1 LIDREQMLRHEKES
15 NLSRMSVTAEIQ
27 AKHAKYVLT
36 PWLAQGGLTA
46 PVIVRGEGR
55 HLYDKDGGKFLD
67 LGSGLIAVN
76 LGHGHPK
83 VVKAIQDQAAALCYS
98 APGLFNEQRAELA
111 AELSAISPWQGG
123 EGCRT
128 FFTTTGAESN
138 DDAVRLARSITGRT
152 KILTAYRSFHGST
165 GTSIMLTGED
175 RRFGGEPG
183 GPGIMRFFAPYPYR
197 SPFWASNEEEETTRA
212 IEHLE
217 RTFVHEDP
225 KRIAAILIEPVV
237 GSNGVIVYPDGYL
250 KALRELT
257 EKHGIL
263 LIFDEV
269 MTGFGRTGAAF
280 AAQKFGVVP
289 DMITFAKGVTSA
301 YIPLG
306 GIMIREKLAGTWD
319 QKAIPSGHTYSGHP
333 MCVAAGLAAVRAY
346 KEENLFTR
354 GLEIEGWLKSGLATL
369 AEKHRTVGDARGVG
383 AFFALELVK
392 DKKTKEP
399 LVAWQGDGPGIMK
412 TFYAELRKR
421 GVITFGKFN
430 CTMVAPPLTVT
441 KAEVDEGMAAL
452 DGALTALEA
461 AL

>member
-1 LIDREQMLRHEKES
+1 
-15 NLSRMSVTAEIQ
+15 MSTTAEIQ
-27 AKHAKYVLT
+27 AKHAKHVLT
-36 PWLAQGGLTA
+36 PWVAQGGLAA

-55 HLYDKDGGKFLD
+55 YLHDADGNKYFD

-83 VVKAIQDQAAALCYS
+83 VVKAIQEQAATLCYA
-98 APGLFNEQRAELA
+98 APGLFSETRAELA
-111 AELSAISPWQGG
+111 HELSAMSPWS

-152 KILTAYRSFHGST
+152 KVLSAYRSFHGAT

-183 GPGIMRFFAPYPYR
+183 APGVMRFFAPYPYR
-197 SPFWASNEEEETTRA
+197 SPFWATTPEEETARA

-217 RTFVHEDP
+217 RTLVHEDP
-225 KRIAAILIEPVV
+225 KRVAAIIIEPVV
-237 GSNGVIVYPDGYL
+237 GSNGVIVYPEGYL
-250 KALRELT
+250 PALRALT

-263 LIFDEV
+263 LICDEV

-280 AAQKFGVVP
+280 ASQRFGIVP

-306 GIMIREKLAGTWD
+306 GVMIREKLAGTWD
-319 QKAIPSGHTYSGHP
+319 AKAMPSGHTYSGHP
-333 MCVAAGLAAVRAY
+333 MCVAAGLATLRAY
-346 KEENLFTR
+346 KEENLFARAKELEGFLQT
-354 GLEIEGWLKSGLATL
+354 GLRAL
-369 AEKHRTVGDARGVG
+369 AEKHRVVGEARGVG

-392 DKKTKEP
+392 DRTTKEP
-399 LVAWQGDGPGIMK
+399 LVPWHGDGPGVMK
-412 TFYAELRKR
+412 TFYLELRKR

-430 CTMVAPPLTVT
+430 CVMVAPPLTTT
-441 KAEVDEGMAAL
+441 KAELDEAL
-452 DGALTALEA
+452 VAVDGALTALEA

>member
-1 LIDREQMLRHEKES
+1 
-15 NLSRMSVTAEIQ
+15 MSATAEIQ
-27 AKHAKYVLT
+27 AQHAKYVLT

-83 VVKAIQDQAAALCYS
+83 VVKAIQEQAATLCYA

-123 EGCRT
+123 EGCRS
-128 FFTTTGAESN
+128 FFTTTGAEAN

-197 SPFWASNEEEETTRA
+197 SPFWAQNDAEETARA

-280 AAQKFGVVP
+280 ASQKFGIVP

-306 GIMIREKLAGTWD
+306 GILIREKLAGTWD

-333 MCVAAGLAAVRAY
+333 MCVAAGLATVRVY

-354 GLEIEGWLKSGLATL
+354 GKEIEGWLKSGLATL

-461 AL
+461 TL

>member
-1 LIDREQMLRHEKES
+1 
-15 NLSRMSVTAEIQ
+15 MSTTAEIQ
-27 AKHAKYVLT
+27 AQHAKYVLS
-36 PWLAQGGLTA
+36 PWLVQGGLAA
-46 PVIVRGEGR
+46 PVIVRGAGR
-55 HLYDKDGGKFLD
+55 YLFDKDGNKFFD

-76 LGHGHPK
+76 LGHGHPA
-83 VVKAIQDQAAALCYS
+83 VVKAIQEQAAELGYA
-98 APGLFNEQRAELA
+98 APGLFNEKRAELA
-111 AELSAISPWQGG
+111 HELSEMSPWKG

-152 KILTAYRSFHGST
+152 KVLTAYRSFHGST

-183 GPGIMRFFAPYPYR
+183 PPGIMRFFAPYPYR
-197 SPFWASNEEEETTRA
+197 SPFWATTPEEETERA

-217 RTFVHEDP
+217 RTLVHEDP
-225 KRIAAILIEPVV
+225 KRVAAILIEPVV

-250 KALRELT
+250 PALRALT

-263 LIFDEV
+263 LICDEV

-280 AAQKFGVVP
+280 GSQRFGIVP
-289 DMITFAKGVTSA
+289 DIITFAKGVTSA

-306 GIMIREKLAGTWD
+306 GVMIREKLAGTWD
-319 QKAIPSGHTYSGHP
+319 AKAIPSGHTYSGHP
-333 MCVAAGLAAVRAY
+333 MCVAAGLATVRAY
-346 KEENLFTR
+346 KEEKLFER
-354 GLEIEGWLKSGLATL
+354 AKEIEGWLKTGLA
-369 AEKHRTVGDARGVG
+369 AIAAKHHIVGDARGVG

-399 LVAWQGDGPGIMK
+399 LVAWQGDGPGVMK
-412 TFYAELRKR
+412 NFYAELRKR

-430 CTMVAPPLTVT
+430 VAMVAPPLTTT
-441 KAEVDEGMAAL
+441 KAELDEAL
-452 DGALTALEA
+452 VAVDGALTAFEA
-461 AL
+461 TL

>member
-1 LIDREQMLRHEKES
+1 
-15 NLSRMSVTAEIQ
+15 MSVTAEIQ

-36 PWLAQGGLTA
+36 PWLAQGGLAA

-55 HLYDKDGGKFLD
+55 HLYDADGGKYLD

-83 VVKAIQDQAAALCYS
+83 VVKAIQEQAATLCYS

-111 AELSAISPWQGG
+111 AMLSDLSPWKN

-152 KILTAYRSFHGST
+152 KVLTAYRSFHGST

-183 GPGIMRFFAPYPYR
+183 SPGVMRFFAPYPYR
-197 SPFWASNEEEETTRA
+197 SPFWATSPEEETARA

-280 AAQKFGVVP
+280 AAEKFGVVP

-346 KEENLFTR
+346 KEENLFGR
-354 GLEIEGWLKSGLATL
+354 ANEIEGWLKAGLAAL
-369 AEKHRTVGDARGVG
+369 SEKHRTIGDARGVG

-392 DKKTKEP
+392 DRKTKEP
-399 LVAWQGDGPGIMK
+399 LVAWHGEGPGIMK

-461 AL
+461 TL

>member
-1 LIDREQMLRHEKES
+1 MPT
-15 NLSRMSVTAEIQ
+15 TAEIQ
-27 AKHAKYVLT
+27 AKHAKHVLT
-36 PWLAQGGLTA
+36 PWMVQGGLAA

-55 HLYDKDGGKFLD
+55 YLFDADGNKFFD

-83 VVKAIQDQAAALCYS
+83 VVKAIQEQAQTLCYA
-98 APGLFNEQRAELA
+98 APGLFHDKRAELA
-111 AELSAISPWQGG
+111 HELSEMSPWKG

-152 KILTAYRSFHGST
+152 KVLTAYRSFHGAT

-197 SPFWASNEEEETTRA
+197 SPFWATTPEEETARA

-217 RTFVHEDP
+217 RTLVHEDP
-225 KRIAAILIEPVV
+225 KRVAAIMIEPVV

-250 KALRELT
+250 PALRALT

-263 LIFDEV
+263 LICDEV

-280 AAQKFGVVP
+280 ASQRYGIVP

-306 GIMIREKLAGTWD
+306 GVMIREKLAGTWD
-319 QKAIPSGHTYSGHP
+319 ARAMPSGHTYSGHP
-333 MCVAAGLAAVRAY
+333 MCVAAGLATVQAY
-346 KEENLFTR
+346 KEEKLFDR
-354 GLEIEGWLKSGLATL
+354 AKEIEGWLRTGLAAI
-369 AEKHRTVGDARGVG
+369 AEKHRIVGDARGVG

-392 DKKTKEP
+392 DRTTKEP
-399 LVAWQGDGPGIMK
+399 LVPWHGDGPGVMK

-430 CTMVAPPLTVT
+430 CVMVAPPLTTT
-441 KAEVDEGMAAL
+441 KAELDEGLVAV
-452 DGALTALEA
+452 DGALAALEA

>member
-1 LIDREQMLRHEKES
+1 
-15 NLSRMSVTAEIQ
+15 MSSTAEIQ
-27 AKHAKYVLT
+27 AKHAKHVLT
-36 PWLAQGGLTA
+36 PWLAQGGHAA
-46 PVIVRGEGR
+46 PVVVRGEGR
-55 HLYDKDGGKFLD
+55 HLFDADGTKYLD

-83 VVKAIQDQAAALCYS
+83 VVKAIQEQAATLCYA
-98 APGLFNEQRAELA
+98 APGLFHDKRAELA
-111 AELSAISPWQGG
+111 HELSEISPWKASG

-152 KILTAYRSFHGST
+152 KVLTAYRSFHGST

-197 SPFWASNEEEETTRA
+197 SPFWATSLEEETARA

-217 RTFVHEDP
+217 RTLVHEDP

-237 GSNGVIVYPDGYL
+237 GSNGVIVYPEGYL
-250 KALRELT
+250 PALRALT

-263 LIFDEV
+263 LVCDEV

-280 AAQKFGVVP
+280 ASQKFGIVP

-301 YIPLG
+301 YLPLG
-306 GIMIREKLAGTWD
+306 GVMIREKLAGTWD
-319 QKAIPSGHTYSGHP
+319 TKPLPSGHTYSGHP
-333 MCVAAGLAAVRAY
+333 MCVAAGLATVRAY
-346 KEENLFTR
+346 KEEKLFER
-354 GLEIEGWLKSGLATL
+354 ANEIEGWLRSGLAAL
-369 AEKHRTVGDARGVG
+369 SEKHRVVGEARGVG

-399 LVAWQGDGPGIMK
+399 LVAWQGDGPGVMK

-441 KAEVDEGMAAL
+441 KAEVDEGMTAL

-461 AL
+461 TL